1 MTLDCTRTDL
11 TLGIVG
17 TGLMGQGIAQIAAQ
31 AGVKVLLYDT
41 RENGAEQARTAIQKV
56 LNRLVEKGKISDL
69 AATESLN
76 KLHVLGCM
84 EELSPCHLVV
94 EAIFE
99 NLEVKHQLMLTLE
112 DIVSDNC
119 LLATN
124 TSSLSVTSIAAGCR
138 LPGRIGG
145 FHFFSPVPLMKI
157 VEVIKGIMTED
168 WVSLALTKLAM
179 RIGHTPVQAKDTPG
193 FIVNHAGRGF
203 GTEALRILDEG
214 ITEFSKIDKIL
225 CEAAG
230 FRMGPFQL
238 LDLVG
243 LDVSHPVIESIY
255 NQYYQE
261 PRFRPS
267 TVTRQRLAAGLL
279 GRKSGKGFYC
289 YEENTPEAVKNFV
302 PTARPAKVWISNS
315 IQEMNRIV
323 TELVVSLGAVLDTDD
338 IPSKESLCIVTPL
351 GKDATTAT
359 LEENLDASRTL
370 ALDTLFSLKKHR
382 TLMTTPLTSQAMR
395 DAAHGLFASD
405 GTAVTVINDSAGF
418 VAQRVVALIVN
429 ISCDIAQQ
437 QIASPGDIDLA
448 VTLGLGYPQGPLSWG
463 DTLGP
468 LRILTILNE
477 MSTFYGDPRYRPS
490 PWLKR
495 RANLGVSLL
504 TVENQEK
511 E

>member
-1 MTLDCTRTDL
+1 MAINCNRTDL

-31 AGVKVLLYDT
+31 AGVQVFLFDA
-41 RENGAEQARTAIQKV
+41 REGGAKQARAAIQKV
-56 LNRLVEKGKISDL
+56 LSRLVEKGKISDT
-69 AATESLN
+69 AATETLGR
-76 KLHVLGCM
+76 LQVLGSM
-84 EELSPCHLVV
+84 EELSSCHLVV

-99 NLEVKHQLMLTLE
+99 NLDIKRQLMQSLE
-112 DIVSDNC
+112 EIVSDDC

-157 VEVIKGIMTED
+157 VEVINGIMTED
-168 WVSLALTKLAM
+168 WVGTALTDLANRM
-179 RIGHTPVQAKDTPG
+179 GHKPVQAKDTPG

-214 ITEFSKIDKIL
+214 IADFSVIDSIL
-225 CEAAG
+225 REAAG

-255 NQYYQE
+255 DQYYQE

-267 TVTRQRLAAGLL
+267 GVTRQRLTAGLL
-279 GRKSGKGFYC
+279 GRKSGQGFYD
-289 YEENTPEAVKNFV
+289 YRNNVPEAVA
-302 PTARPAKVWISNS
+302 TASASDARPARVWISQGN
-315 IQEMNRIV
+315 QEACLAV
-323 TELVVSLGAVLDTDD
+323 SELVVALGGVLDTGDK
-338 IPSKESLCIVTPL
+338 PSADALCIVTPL
-351 GKDATTAT
+351 GKDATTTA
-359 LEENLDASRTL
+359 LDENLDPSRTI
-370 ALDTLFSLKKHR
+370 AIDTLFGLEKHR
-382 TLMTTPLTSQAMR
+382 TLMTTPVTTAAMC

-405 GTAVTVINDSAGF
+405 GTPASVINDSAGF

-437 QIASPGDIDLA
+437 RIASPQDIDLG
-448 VTLGLGYPQGPLSWG
+448 VTLGLGYPQGPLAWG
-463 DTLGP
+463 DSLGAE
-468 LRILTILNE
+468 RILTILDE

-495 RANLGVSLL
+495 RAKLGISLQ
-504 TVENQEK
+504 TVEN
-511 E
+511 

>member
-1 MTLDCTRTDL
+1 MKLDCNRTDL
-11 TLGIVG
+11 ILGIVG

-31 AGVKVLLYDT
+31 SGVEVLLYDS

-56 LNRLVEKGKISDL
+56 LHRLVEKGKISAA

-76 KLHVLGCM
+76 RLHVLDCL
-84 EELSPCHLVV
+84 EELSSCHLVV

-99 NLEVKHQLMLTLE
+99 NLESKRQLMLALE
-112 DIVSDNC
+112 EIVSDNC

-124 TSSLSVTSIAAGCR
+124 TSSLSVTSIAAGSR

-157 VEVIKGIMTED
+157 VEVINGILTED
-168 WVSLALTKLAM
+168 WVSSALTSLAK
-179 RIGHTPVQAKDTPG
+179 RVGHTPVQAKDTPG

-214 ITEFSKIDKIL
+214 IAEFSEIDKIL
-225 CEAAG
+225 REAAG

-238 LDLVG
+238 LDMVG
-243 LDVSHPVIESIY
+243 LDVSHPVIESVY

-267 TVTRQRLAAGLL
+267 TVTRQRLTAGLL
-279 GRKSGKGFYC
+279 GRKSGQGFYS
-289 YEENTPEAVKNFV
+289 YDGNAPKAAVKSV
-302 PTARPAKVWISNS
+302 PVVRPAKVWISKSN
-315 IQEMNRIV
+315 QEISRMV
-323 TELVVSLGAVLDTDD
+323 SELVVSLGGVLDTGDK
-338 IPSKESLCIVTPL
+338 PSDESLCIVTPL
-351 GKDATTAT
+351 GKDATTTAI
-359 LEENLDASRTL
+359 EENLDSSRTL

-382 TLMTTPLTSQAMR
+382 TLMTTPVTSSAMR

-405 GTAVTVINDSAGF
+405 DTAVTVINDSAGF
-418 VAQRVVALIVN
+418 VAQRVVAMIIN

-437 QIASPGDIDLA
+437 RIASPGDIDMA
-448 VTLGLGYPQGPLSWG
+448 VTLGLGYPQGPFLWG

-468 LRILTILNE
+468 ARILTILEE
-477 MSTFYGDPRYRPS
+477 MSSFYGDPRYRPS

-495 RANLGVSLL
+495 RARLGISLL
-504 TVENQEK
+504 TVEN
-511 E
+511 

>member
-1 MTLDCTRTDL
+1 MRLDCNRTDL

-31 AGVKVLLYDT
+31 SGVKVLLYDA
-41 RENGAEQARTAIQKV
+41 RENGADQAKAAIRKV
-56 LNRLVEKGKISDL
+56 LNRLVEKGKIADS
-69 AATESLN
+69 AAVETLDR
-76 KLHVLGCM
+76 LHVLGSM

-99 NLEVKHQLMLTLE
+99 NLDIKRQLMQSLE
-112 DIVSDNC
+112 DIVSKEC

-157 VEVIKGIMTED
+157 VEVINGVMTED
-168 WVSLALTKLAM
+168 WVSSALSDLAT
-179 RIGHTPVQAKDTPG
+179 RVGHKPVQAKDTPG

-214 ITEFSKIDKIL
+214 IAGFSAIDDIL
-225 CEAAG
+225 REAAG
-230 FRMGPFQL
+230 FRMGPFEL

-267 TVTRQRLAAGLL
+267 AVTGQRLTAGLL
-279 GRKSGKGFYC
+279 GRKSGQGFYC
-289 YEENTPEAVKNFV
+289 YNEKAPEAV
-302 PTARPAKVWISNS
+302 PTVSAPDARPAKVWISKSSKEANKAVS
-315 IQEMNRIV
+315 DLV
-323 TELVVSLGAVLDTDD
+323 TALGGALDTGEK
-338 IPSKESLCIVTPL
+338 PSAESLCIVTPL
-351 GKDATTAT
+351 GKDATTAA
-359 LEENLDASRTL
+359 LDENLDPVRTV
-370 ALDTLFSLKKHR
+370 ALDALFGLEKRR
-382 TLMTTPLTSQAMR
+382 TLMTTPVTSQEMQA
-395 DAAHGLFASD
+395 AAHGLFASD
-405 GTAVTVINDSAGF
+405 DTPVTVIRDSAGF

-437 QIASPGDIDLA
+437 RIASPRDIDLA

-463 DTLGP
+463 DRLGAK
-468 LRILTILNE
+468 RNLTILEE
-477 MSTFYGDPRYRPS
+477 MSAFYGDPRYRPS

-495 RANLGVSLL
+495 RAKLGISLL
-504 TVENQEK
+504 TTED
-511 E
+511 